1 MVLDLFAASPFNL
14 ILGGLELVDPIW
26 VIVPLRLLRI
36 IAIGR
41 IPRLLEKLEIV
52 FLYLGMYISAMK
64 TILFLWFLWHF
75 AACMWFFVNLN
86 VDDDDADTWVDYHKL
101 NGEPL
106 YV

>member
-1 MVLDLFAASPFNL
+1 LVLDLFAASPFNL

-41 IPRLLEKLEIV
+41 IPRLLEKVEIV

-106 YV
+106 HV